1 MYLGLHKLCIMR
13 KIFAL
18 VLFSSLLQVKAQK
31 ITTKVENSSFKE
43 TPTYYEIIDWWKKL
57 DALSPKVTMKAMGT
71 TDAGFPLHLILVNNK
86 GYQDIKKIKQDNQR
100 IIFVNNGI
108 HPGEPD
114 GIDASMMLVR
124 DIVEKKVSLPDNIT
138 LAIIPVY
145 NIGGCLNRSENY
157 RVDQN
162 GPNAF
167 GFRGNSQNYDLNRDF
182 IKCDSKE
189 AKTFTEIFHWLDA
202 DIFIDNHVSN
212 GADYQHIMTLLTT
225 QHNKMGGS
233 MGKYLHEV
241 MRPAIYQSMQ
251 LKNYPLIPY
260 VNVWGNGPDKGW
272 NEFWDS
278 PRYGSGYGT
287 LWNTFSFVTESH
299 MLKPYEQRVKG
310 TYALMQSF
318 IDFASNNSAQLKLQ
332 KQKAELQT
340 QQQQEFPIKY
350 RLDSITNTNYLFK
363 GYEAGRTTS
372 GVSGLQVLFYD
383 KTKPYEKQ
391 IPIYDHYQPVKF
403 IKKPKA
409 YIIPQ
414 GWVKVIELLNLNQV
428 KMQALKKDTSIHV
441 EIYYIDN
448 YKSSATPYE
457 GHHLNSSVTLIKKEQ
472 KVNFRKGDI
481 LIPMNQK
488 ANRFLIETLEP
499 EAEDSYFVWNFFD
512 GILGQKE
519 GFSGYAFEPIAAE
532 YLKQH
537 PQLKAELEK
546 KKATDA
552 AFANSASAQLNFVY
566 MNSPFYEPDFKK
578 YPVFR
583 VL

>member
-1 MYLGLHKLCIMR
+1 MR